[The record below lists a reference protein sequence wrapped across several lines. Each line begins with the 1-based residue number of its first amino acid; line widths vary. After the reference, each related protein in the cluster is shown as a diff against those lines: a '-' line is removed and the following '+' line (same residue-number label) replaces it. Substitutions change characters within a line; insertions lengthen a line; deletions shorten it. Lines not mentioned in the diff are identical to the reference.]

1 MGDPTFSH
9 EEIFV
14 KSKSRLGECPSENF
28 APPPPPA
35 KKRSGI
41 EGWVDRWMGNKIIL
55 YWEKSRNGITLILIF
70 YLSIGRPSYLLRL
83 VRNGERYSATLHQL
97 E

>member
-1 MGDPTFSH
+1 
-9 EEIFV
+9 
-14 KSKSRLGECPSENF
+14 
-28 APPPPPA
+28 
-35 KKRSGI
+35 
-41 EGWVDRWMGNKIIL
+41 MGNKIIL

-83 VRNGERYSATLHQL
+83 IRNGELRQCVILPLYISLND